1 MSLFRMFRWRPKAKP
16 GTGSSPKREGQ
27 SYRASGGGSRA
38 ADEARQAARST
49 WRRAGSAGQDDPSRR
64 QAAGDFRPASREA
77 REPAPGDGGGA
88 AARKERANAAT
99 DNRAAAREPAPDS
112 GGTAA
117 RETKKAR
124 RLRGRRWLWTAG
136 LLCFA
141 AGAAG
146 LGAAAVWVRGL
157 DISKLEHPLP
167 EPSFVMDAGGKPV
180 SQLSSSRIVPV
191 PLGQIPLDLRNAV
204 VAVEDRRFY
213 DHAGFDVWSIGRAL
227 VRDLKAGAMEEGG
240 STITQQLA
248 KNLFLD
254 SDKSFNRKFKELGYA
269 IKINF
274 AYSKDEILELYLN
287 SIYFGEGRWGIEG
300 AAQQYFGKSVQQLT
314 LAESAVLAGLPKA
327 PSLYSPVRH
336 PDKALERR
344 NLVLSLMKEQHFISA
359 AAYDKAVAEP
369 IALKPNNGE
378 SLKGRHPS
386 YVDYVMDEAEK
397 LYGFT
402 EQQILTLGLRIHTAM
417 DLKVQQAAEEVYRT
431 DALFPQSPPD
441 RLIQS
446 GAVVLDQ
453 RTGGIRA
460 IVGARGDQTYRGFN
474 RATELKRQ
482 PGSSFKPLAVY
493 GPALEL
499 GYTPESIL
507 YDGQL
512 DISGYRPKDWD
523 GQTRGQ
529 VSLREAVMRS
539 WNIPAV
545 WLLNEIGI
553 DAGMNY
559 VRKAGI
565 ALPPADRNLSLALGG
580 LSEGVSPLQMA
591 QAYGAIA
598 NEGVMQNAHAITK
611 ITTKDG
617 LTLVEAKPQPTKL
630 TEPVYAYTLTR
641 LLQETVAQGT
651 GIAAA
656 LSGRPAAGKTGTTQL
671 PATAEF
677 EAIGR
682 NGAKD
687 AWFVGFT
694 PELTAAIW
702 LGYDQTDKTH
712 YLTTSGGAVPAQLF
726 REIMTRALK
735 DVPVT
740 EFPVPEEVRRAME
753 EAQLRSPLGSDGR
766 APETGGPQE
775 RGGKPETHRPG
786 WLRKKQDN

>member
-1 MSLFRMFRWRPKAKP
+1 MSLSRMFRWRPETKTD
-16 GTGSSPKREGQ
+16 TGSSPKREGQ

-49 WRRAGSAGQDDPSRR
+49 WRRTGSTGQDDLNRR
-64 QAAGDFRPASREA
+64 QAGGDLRPAAREAREA
-77 REPAPGDGGGA
+77 REPAPG
-88 AARKERANAAT
+88 
-99 DNRAAAREPAPDS
+99 S
-112 GGTAA
+112 GGKTA
-117 RETKKAR
+117 RETKQTR
-124 RLRGRRWLWTAG
+124 RFRGRRWLWTAG
-136 LLCFA
+136 LLCLA
-141 AGAAG
+141 AVAAG

-167 EPSFVMDAGGKPV
+167 EPSFVMDASGQPV
-180 SQLSSSRIVPV
+180 AQLSSSRIVPV

-227 VRDLKAGAMEEGG
+227 VRDLKAGAMEQGG

-287 SIYFGEGRWGIEG
+287 SIYFGEGRWGVEG

-344 NLVLSLMKEQHFISA
+344 NLVLSLMKEQHFISD
-359 AAYDKAVAEP
+359 AAYNKAIAEP

-402 EQQILTLGLRIHTAM
+402 EQQILTHGLRIHTAM

-431 DALFPQSPPD
+431 DALFPQGPPD
-441 RLIQS
+441 RPVQS

-529 VSLREAVMRS
+529 VSLREAVIRS

-591 QAYGAIA
+591 QAYGGIA
-598 NEGVMQNAHAITK
+598 NDGVMQNAHAITK

-630 TEPVYAYTLTR
+630 TEPIYAYTLTR

-702 LGYDQTDKTH
+702 LGFDQTDKTH

-726 REIMTRALK
+726 REMMTRALK
-735 DVPVT
+735 DTPVT
-740 EFPVPEEVRRAME
+740 DFPVPEEVRRAME
-753 EAQLRSPLGSDGR
+753 EAQLRSSLGSDGR
-766 APETGGPQE
+766 AAETGEPQY
-775 RGGKPETHRPG
+775 RSGQPETHRPG
-786 WLRKKQDN
+786 WLRKKQGD